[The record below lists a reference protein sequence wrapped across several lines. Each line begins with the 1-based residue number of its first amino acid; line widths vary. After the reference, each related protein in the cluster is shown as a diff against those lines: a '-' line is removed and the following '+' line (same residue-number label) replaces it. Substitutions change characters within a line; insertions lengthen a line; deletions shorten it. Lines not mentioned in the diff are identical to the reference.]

1 MSDSLNATVII
12 IVLVFTISAN
22 AELDELDELDEF
34 DELEL
39 PRLPAVVPVPAL
51 EEEPAGELVL
61 ELADDVEPPETE
73 SPGWRL
79 DSDTIVPLIGAY
91 SFVALSAAVAL
102 FTLASAL

>member
-22 AELDELDELDEF
+22 AELDELDEF

-61 ELADDVEPPETE
+61 ELADDVEPPETD

>member
-22 AELDELDELDEF
+22 AELDELDEF

-51 EEEPAGELVL
+51 EEEPSGELML

>member
-22 AELDELDELDEF
+22 AELDEL

>member
-22 AELDELDELDEF
+22 AELDELDEF